1 MKTHLFPIA
10 DSQPRAHRIGSVNA
24 NNEKF
29 PDSGWNALNFDP
41 RAVALR
47 KVCSEDKPVPFPHCL
62 SLGRRGGKNLGNQ
75 GLLGNSRAS
84 RPRWLLLSAPT
95 RTQRLQVRFRVG
107 GPGRWAAWGSVWGF
121 RDPGCPP
128 PSASALPVQNG
139 ASGCVSAL
147 LTATPEAASIG
158 AKQETLSYMEGVFPI
173 VFHNISLNPKI

>member
-10 DSQPRAHRIGSVNA
+10 DSQPRARRIGSVNA

-47 KVCSEDKPVPFPHCL
+47 KVCSEDKLVPFPHCL

-147 LTATPEAASIG
+147 LTATPAPHLPA
-158 AKQETLSYMEGVFPI
+158 
-173 VFHNISLNPKI
+173 